1 MGDGVWR
8 VRFDRGILGQL
19 RDLARNRQDH
29 PGGCVRSRMS
39 AAARGRARR
48 ADGVAAEDPGT
59 EAETDGAQRK
69 TSRGLTTNESISPE
83 NQMERILTRWM
94 DIPDLRRLDV
104 YVGNG
109 GYTALR
115 KALFDISP
123 EQIINQVKNSNLPG
137 RGRTA
142 FTTGVKGSFVPK
154 QSNNPAFPCCPA
166 HQRH

>member
-69 TSRGLTTNESISPE
+69 TSRGLTTNESTSPE

-94 DIPDLRRLDV
+94 DIPDLRRLEV
-104 YVGNG
+104 YVGNN
-109 GYTALR
+109 GYAALR
-115 KALFDISP
+115 KALFDMSP
-123 EQIINQVKNSNLPG
+123 QQIINEEKNSNLRG
-137 RGRTA
+137 RGA
-142 FTTGVKGSFVPK
+142 
-154 QSNNPAFPCCPA
+154 PAFATTSHGLFTPQASKKPPY
-166 HQRH
+166 